1 MEDRLFDYVPVT
13 QVLHYDPF
21 EERGSDV
28 RVPDS
33 LRIYRHDGSSA
44 AHTEARSLRS
54 LHAGGSE
61 QKPFTFQ

>member
-1 MEDRLFDYVPVT
+1 MEYRLLDDASVA
-13 QVLHYDPF
+13 QVLYHDPL
-21 EERGSDV
+21 EERGSDS

-33 LRIYRHDGSSA
+33 FRVNRDDRPPA